1 MNYFKNEEN
10 DKKEKSEMK
19 VKMKDIFN
27 LPKSNKIVNKIKK
40 KEKQQNKNTKGS

>member
-10 DKKEKSEMK
+10 DKKEKPKMK

-40 KEKQQNKNTKGS
+40 KEKQQNKNTKET